1 MLLPPPPPGIARRY
15 DFQRQAYF
23 QRIGAVGYALE
34 EPGDYEARRRRRLLV
49 REWLERLRQRI
60 TERIIAS
67 LPSPTRTL
75 AAAQITGHRT
85 IPPEV
90 LSAMQDSGLGTS
102 SPSRA

>member
-34 EPGDYEARRRRRLLV
+34 ELRL
-49 REWLERLRQRI
+49 RSAPETGGFGEWLERLRQRI

-67 LPSPTRTL
+67 LPSPTGAL
-75 AAAQITGHRT
+75 AAAQITGHRNH
-85 IPPEV
+85 PARGAERD
-90 LSAMQDSGLGTS
+90 AGSGGSRTS